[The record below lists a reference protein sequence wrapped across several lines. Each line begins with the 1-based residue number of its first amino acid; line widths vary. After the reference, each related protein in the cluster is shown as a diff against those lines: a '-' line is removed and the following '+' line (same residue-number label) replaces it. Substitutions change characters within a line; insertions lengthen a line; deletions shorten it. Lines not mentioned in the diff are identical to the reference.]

1 MTGKGREAVSLR
13 VLTVL
18 PPREAYAEG
27 HAGAIALLVSRL
39 ARPEDRI
46 TGKAITD
53 RPLPGGHF
61 VPLEISDWPF
71 PQRLKYG
78 IACLSAARDFKPDLI
93 EVHNRPDLAL
103 FLSRFAPVRLILH
116 NDPCS
121 MRGAKTPAQ
130 RQRLANRLLVCGVS
144 RWVAQRFAEGCGPVS
159 VAIQPNCMDIEEV
172 PEEHPRQQ
180 NVLFA
185 GRVVADKGAD
195 AFVRAWSAIGPRY
208 PGWTATIMGADRFGP
223 ASPETPFLARLRP
236 KAEEAGVL
244 MTGYQPHARILEAM
258 AEAAI
263 VVVPSR
269 WPEPFGMTALEAMA
283 CGAAVIVSPVGA
295 LPDIVG
301 NAALLASP
309 DEPGV
314 LEAALCRL
322 MDQAALRSEL
332 GQKGRERAALFGLEQ
347 ARAQLLELRQQAVSF
362 SRGLA
367 AP

>member
-1 MTGKGREAVSLR
+1 MSLR

-18 PPREAYAEG
+18 PPREAYADG

-39 ARPEDRI
+39 AQSEDRI
-46 TGKAITD
+46 TGKAITGC
-53 RPLPGGHF
+53 PLSGGHF
-61 VPLEISDWPF
+61 VPLEISSWPL

-78 IACLSAARDFKPDLI
+78 IACLAAARDFKPDLI

-130 RQRLANRLLVCGVS
+130 RQRLADRVLVCGVS
-144 RWVAQRFAEGCGPVS
+144 HWVAQRFSEGCGSVS
-159 VAIQPNCMDIEEV
+159 VAIQPNCMDLEEV
-172 PEEHPRQQ
+172 PEERLRQQ

-185 GRVVADKGAD
+185 GRVVADKGVD
-195 AFVRAWSAIGPRY
+195 AFVRVWGAISSRY

-223 ASPETPFLARLRP
+223 DSPETPFLAQLRP
-236 KAEEAGVL
+236 RAHQAGVL
-244 MTGYQPHARILEAM
+244 MTGYQPHTCILDAM

-283 CGAAVIVSPVGA
+283 CGAAVIVSSVGA
-295 LPDIVG
+295 LPDVVG
-301 NAALLASP
+301 DAALLAAP
-309 DEPGV
+309 DEPGA
-314 LEAALCRL
+314 LEEALCRL

-332 GQKGRERAALFGLEQ
+332 GRKGRERAARFGLEQ
-347 ARAQLLELRQQAVSF
+347 ARAQLLELRQQALGF
-362 SRGLA
+362 SRGSA
-367 AP
+367 GP

>member
-1 MTGKGREAVSLR
+1 VSLR

-39 ARPEDRI
+39 AQPGDRI

-53 RPLPGGHF
+53 VPLPGGSF
-61 VPLEISDWPF
+61 VPLAISGWPL
-71 PQRLKYG
+71 PQRQKYG
-78 IACLSAARDFKPDLI
+78 MACLSEARDFKPDLI

-130 RQRLANRLLVCGVS
+130 RQRLAERLLVCGVS
-144 RWVAQRFAEGCGPVS
+144 RWVAERFSDRCGPLS
-159 VAIQPNCMDIEEV
+159 VAIQPNCITLEEI
-172 PEEHPRQQ
+172 PEVRPRQQ
-180 NVLFA
+180 TVLFA
-185 GRVVADKGAD
+185 GRVVADKGVD
-195 AFVRAWSAIGPRY
+195 AFVRAWATIRSRY
-208 PGWTATIMGADRFGP
+208 PGWTATLMGADRFGP
-223 ASPETPFLARLRP
+223 DSPETPFLARLRP
-236 KAEEAGVL
+236 EAEKAGVF
-244 MTGYQPHARILEAM
+244 MTGYRPHARILDAM

-295 LPDIVG
+295 LPDVVG
-301 NAALLASP
+301 EAALLASP
-309 DEPGV
+309 DEPGA
-314 LEAALCRL
+314 LEGALCRL

-332 GQKGRERAALFGLEQ
+332 GQKGRERAAMFGLEQ
-347 ARAQLLELRQQAVSF
+347 ARAQLLELRQQAVSL
-362 SRGLA
+362 SRGSA
-367 AP
+367 VP